1 MGLTR
6 RQYPVLSELK
16 QQYPCQGGSRAY
28 CKYSM
33 RARSLKVF
41 SNLMLAS
48 RGWTLRNVATY
59 AGLSA
64 GSTDHESY
72 SEDLSCSTESSCPPS
87 LIPSYVIIQVVPQI
101 IPMGCCGSTATLPS
115 EPPLP
120 TPAPA
125 PQGLAPVLTQSQ
137 ASPEMSSVPPFQPVS
152 LSPRL
157 QPVSS
162 VLPPQPVSSVPPP
175 QSVSRTRSRTGSGP
189 ESSRKFS
196 QNLNPRSR
204 TKSAPQLTR
213 SFKLSLPKCP
223 RARAMTLT
231 APKRSNQ
238 SESRPPMP
246 GESNE

>member
-1 MGLTR
+1 MSTSYIKLCHCPNGT
-6 RQYPVLSELK
+6 
-16 QQYPCQGGSRAY
+16 
-28 CKYSM
+28 
-33 RARSLKVF
+33 
-41 SNLMLAS
+41 SNL
-48 RGWTLRNVATY
+48 
-59 AGLSA
+59 
-64 GSTDHESY
+64 
-72 SEDLSCSTESSCPPS
+72 
-87 LIPSYVIIQVVPQI
+87 
-101 IPMGCCGSTATLPS
+101 PMGCCGSTATLPS
-115 EPPLP
+115 EPPPP

-125 PQGLAPVLTQSQ
+125 PQGMAPVLAPSEAT
-137 ASPEMSSVPPFQPVS
+137 PVMSSVPPS
-152 LSPRL
+152 

-162 VLPPQPVSSVPPP
+162 VLSSQPVLSVPPP
-175 QSVSRTRSRTGSGP
+175 QLVSRTRSQTGSGP

-196 QNLNPRSR
+196 QNSSPRSR